1 MGNVDHCKVRHS
13 GERASCHFGI
23 AVKARAVLAGV
34 LSCFCAVSASPSGGP
49 AAVSQPPASTS
60 APVMLGEIF
69 ERQLSNLATL
79 QVQLDALLTHNAK
92 LQSELEAS
100 SKQLNQAHVTLTEL
114 RQESA
119 GLRSTLSQSKEAETA
134 LQSSLRSS
142 SSLLTGA
149 QSSLKRAER
158 DKWVMMA
165 AALAAGAI
173 LGGLLL

>member
-1 MGNVDHCKVRHS
+1 M
-13 GERASCHFGI
+13 
-23 AVKARAVLAGV
+23 LAGV

-60 APVMLGEIF
+60 APAPVMLGEIF

-142 SSLLTGA
+142 SSLLAGA

-158 DKWVMMA
+158 NKWVMMA